1 MSFEI
6 RGKLVDPGSS
16 PPKPLSNYT
25 IKVFDQDP
33 FPGALDDDELAKAVT
48 VDDGSFRVKFK
59 SSDFSEVWDPSDPQL
74 YFQIF
79 DLDGNLIH
87 TTSIVTPPYIPF
99 TNPSEANNSEAVVI
113 GSGFG
118 GTITSLSLVNKFV
131 KDAENNPAAP
141 KKKIVILERGQWWV
155 SHELP
160 ISPSSHELSEK
171 PTVKK
176 GIREFLES
184 NNLPYNTWP
193 YPDNINGLSQMLD
206 NLHNSNNRRGLLN
219 YRISAKVHTLTASGV
234 GGGSLIY
241 TNVTEEPLDSV
252 IDNWDTNLN
261 IGINY
266 ANLTPFFNMA
276 RGFLGVNKIVT
287 NSSMGDVKL
296 PRSKAFHDAA
306 RKMKNELPAGTIT
319 NKATFD
325 STTASKLEEDI
336 FAADLS
342 ITDIPFRKDDFSLF
356 SKKNPLYDQ
365 TPPPPPILPPYQNV
379 MNAITG
385 NVQMQEKTALFL
397 RKYFEEQNSCQ
408 RQGRCAIGCIPGARH
423 TNNKKL
429 FDYLKDTVKKDHFE
443 VRALADVY
451 DIEPLSGPTNKY
463 KIYYRDY
470 GAKDKKDISF
480 NWNVG
485 SQSFKLEATVYKFIT
500 EGREKSI
507 ECNTLILAA
516 GAIGS
521 TEILLK
527 SLSTTRNTGQKLKL
541 STRVGKGYSTNG
553 DLLGVVTP
561 TKDNIHAT
569 RGPMVTSAIRFK
581 ESPNFVYTIEDT
593 GIPKIF
599 AGLSSLLPR
608 AGIFRELLVSVG
620 SESIN
625 NLINIITSN
634 LSGISLDTD
643 SSIVISEKDL
653 DKTLILSGMG
663 TDTSDGEIKLM
674 DGWKNNNNRNMNDW
688 NVVNIDF
695 DLNKLAP
702 IIGKIRTSMQR
713 IAKEIG
719 EKGSSSFSTPLWDPN
734 NISKNITAVVHNLGG
749 CSIGKDRNSG
759 VVNNFGKVYKGD
771 GVSLTDT
778 YDDFYVV
785 DGAIIPTSLGVN
797 PSLTISALAFR
808 IAKEIVQSINLLP
821 VDEVI
826 IGTEKIYFS
835 K

>member
-6 RGKLVDPGSS
+6 KGKLVDPTSS
-16 PPKPLSNYT
+16 PARPLSNYM

-33 FPGALDDDELAKAVT
+33 FPGAVDDDEVGKAVT
-48 VDDGSFRVKFK
+48 LEDGSFRVKFK
-59 SSDFSEVWDPSDPQL
+59 PSDFRESWDPSDPHI
-74 YFQIF
+74 YFQITN
-79 DLDGNLIH
+79 LDGVTK
-87 TTSIVTPPYIPF
+87 TTGLVTSPYTPF
-99 TNPSEANNSEAVVI
+99 TNPSEVNECEAIVI

-118 GTITSLSLVNKFV
+118 GTITSLSLVNKYV
-131 KDAENNPAAP
+131 KDAKDNPGAN

-160 ISPSSHELSEK
+160 LSRDSHEFSER
-171 PTVKK
+171 PDVKI

-193 YPDNINGLSQMLD
+193 YPDNINGLSQMVD

-241 TNVTEEPLDSV
+241 TNVTEEPHESV
-252 IDNWDTNLN
+252 IDSWDSKLN
-261 IGINY
+261 IGVNY
-266 ANLTPFFNMA
+266 ANLTPFFQMA

-306 RKMKNELPAGTIT
+306 RKMKDELPSGTIT
-319 NKATFD
+319 NKTTFD
-325 STTASKLEEDI
+325 PTTAGKLNEDI

-342 ITDIPFRKDDFSLF
+342 ITDIPYRKDDYSLF
-356 SKKNPLYDQ
+356 MKRNPLYDQ
-365 TPPPPPILPPYQNV
+365 VTPPPPPPLPTYQKV
-379 MNAITG
+379 VNAITG
-385 NVQMQEKTALFL
+385 KPEMQEKLALFL
-397 RKYFEEQNSCQ
+397 RKYFEEQNACQ
-408 RQGRCAIGCIPGARH
+408 RQGRCAVGCIPGARH

-429 FDYLKDTVKKDHFE
+429 FDYLKDDAKKEHFE
-443 VRALADVY
+443 VRALAEVY
-451 DIEPLSGPTNKY
+451 DIEPLVGSTHKY
-463 KIYYRDY
+463 KIHYRDY
-470 GAKDKKDISF
+470 GARDKKDISF
-480 NWNVG
+480 NGNFG
-485 SQSFKLEATVYKFIT
+485 SQSFQLKAILFKYIP
-500 EGREKSI
+500 EGREKGIS
-507 ECNTLILAA
+507 CNTLILAA

-527 SLSTTRNTGQKLKL
+527 SISTTRNTGEKLKL
-541 STRVGKGYSTNG
+541 STRLGKGYSTNG
-553 DLLGVVTP
+553 DLLGIVTP

-581 ESPNFVYTIEDT
+581 EGSNFIYTIEDT

-599 AGLSSLLPR
+599 AGLSSLLPQ
-608 AGIFRELLVSVG
+608 ANLFRELLVSVG

-625 NLINIITSN
+625 NLVDILTRH
-634 LSGISLDTD
+634 LSGISLRAA
-643 SSIVISEKDL
+643 
-653 DKTLILSGMG
+653 LI
-663 TDTSDGEIKLM
+663 E
-674 DGWKNNNNRNMNDW
+674 
-688 NVVNIDF
+688 
-695 DLNKLAP
+695 
-702 IIGKIRTSMQR
+702 KIRSSMQH

-719 EKGSSSFSTPLWDPN
+719 EKGSDSLSTPLWDPN
-734 NISKNITAVVHNLGG
+734 NLNRNISAVVHNLGG
-749 CSIGKDRNSG
+749 CSIGKDRNGG

-808 IAKEIVQSINLLP
+808 IAKEMVQSIDFLPLEEVNL
-821 VDEVI
+821 
-826 IGTEKIYFS
+826 GTEKIYFS

>member
-6 RGKLVDPGSS
+6 KGKLVDPTSS
-16 PPKPLSNYT
+16 PARPLSNYM

-33 FPGALDDDELAKAVT
+33 FPGAVDDDEVGKAVT
-48 VDDGSFRVKFK
+48 LEDGSFRVKFK
-59 SSDFSEVWDPSDPQL
+59 PSDFRESWDPSDPHI
-74 YFQIF
+74 YFQITN
-79 DLDGNLIH
+79 LDGVTK
-87 TTSIVTPPYIPF
+87 TTGLVTSPYTPF
-99 TNPSEANNSEAVVI
+99 TNPSEVNECEAIVI

-118 GTITSLSLVNKFV
+118 GTITSLSLVNKYV
-131 KDAENNPAAP
+131 KDAKDNPGAN

-160 ISPSSHELSEK
+160 LSRDSHEFSER
-171 PTVKK
+171 PDVKI

-193 YPDNINGLSQMLD
+193 YPDNINGLSQMVD

-241 TNVTEEPLDSV
+241 TNVTEEPHESV
-252 IDNWDTNLN
+252 IDSWDSKLN
-261 IGINY
+261 IGVNY
-266 ANLTPFFNMA
+266 ANLTPFFQMA

-306 RKMKNELPAGTIT
+306 RKMKDELPSGTIT
-319 NKATFD
+319 NKTTFD
-325 STTASKLEEDI
+325 PTTAGKLNEDI

-342 ITDIPFRKDDFSLF
+342 ITDIPYRKDDYSLF
-356 SKKNPLYDQ
+356 MKRNPLYDQ
-365 TPPPPPILPPYQNV
+365 VTPPPPPPLPTYQKV
-379 MNAITG
+379 VNAITG
-385 NVQMQEKTALFL
+385 KPEMQEKLALFL
-397 RKYFEEQNSCQ
+397 RKYFEEQNACQ
-408 RQGRCAIGCIPGARH
+408 RQGRCAVGCIPETRH

-429 FDYLKDTVKKDHFE
+429 FDYLKDDAKKEHFE
-443 VRALADVY
+443 VRALAEVY
-451 DIEPLSGPTNKY
+451 DIEPLVGSTHKY
-463 KIYYRDY
+463 KIHYRDY
-470 GAKDKKDISF
+470 GARDKKDISF
-480 NWNVG
+480 NGNFG
-485 SQSFKLEATVYKFIT
+485 SQSFQLKAILFKYIP
-500 EGREKSI
+500 EGREKGIS
-507 ECNTLILAA
+507 CNTLILAA

-527 SLSTTRNTGQKLKL
+527 SISTTRNTGEKLKL
-541 STRVGKGYSTNG
+541 STRLGKGYSTNG
-553 DLLGVVTP
+553 DLLGIVTP

-581 ESPNFVYTIEDT
+581 EGSNFIYTIEDT

-599 AGLSSLLPR
+599 AGLSSLLPQ
-608 AGIFRELLVSVG
+608 ANLFRELLVSVG

-625 NLINIITSN
+625 NLVDILTRH
-634 LSGISLDTD
+634 LSGISLRAA
-643 SSIVISEKDL
+643 
-653 DKTLILSGMG
+653 LI
-663 TDTSDGEIKLM
+663 E
-674 DGWKNNNNRNMNDW
+674 
-688 NVVNIDF
+688 
-695 DLNKLAP
+695 
-702 IIGKIRTSMQR
+702 KIRSSMQH

-719 EKGSSSFSTPLWDPN
+719 EKGSDSLSTPLWDPN
-734 NISKNITAVVHNLGG
+734 NLNRNISAVVHNLGG
-749 CSIGKDRNSG
+749 CSIGKDRNGG

-808 IAKEIVQSINLLP
+808 IAKEMVQSIDFLP
-821 VDEVI
+821 VEEVNL
-826 IGTEKIYFS
+826 GTEKIYFS

>member
-6 RGKLVDPGSS
+6 KGKLVDPTSS
-16 PPKPLSNYT
+16 PARPLSNYM

-33 FPGALDDDELAKAVT
+33 FPGAVDDDEVGKAVT
-48 VDDGSFRVKFK
+48 LEDGSFRVKFK
-59 SSDFSEVWDPSDPQL
+59 PSDFRESWDPSDPHI
-74 YFQIF
+74 YFQITN
-79 DLDGNLIH
+79 LDGVTK
-87 TTSIVTPPYIPF
+87 TTGLVTSPYTPF
-99 TNPSEANNSEAVVI
+99 TNPSEVNECEAIVI

-118 GTITSLSLVNKFV
+118 GTITSLSLVNKYV
-131 KDAENNPAAP
+131 KDAKDNPGAN

-160 ISPSSHELSEK
+160 LSRDSHEFSER
-171 PTVKK
+171 PDVKI

-193 YPDNINGLSQMLD
+193 YPDNINGLSQMVD

-241 TNVTEEPLDSV
+241 TNVTEEPHESV
-252 IDNWDTNLN
+252 IDSWDSKLN
-261 IGINY
+261 IGVNY
-266 ANLTPFFNMA
+266 ANLTPFFQMA

-306 RKMKNELPAGTIT
+306 RKMKDELPSGTIT
-319 NKATFD
+319 NKTTFD
-325 STTASKLEEDI
+325 PTTAGKLNEDI

-342 ITDIPFRKDDFSLF
+342 ITDIPYRKDDYSLF
-356 SKKNPLYDQ
+356 MKRNPLYDQ
-365 TPPPPPILPPYQNV
+365 VTPPPPPPLPTYQKV
-379 MNAITG
+379 VNAITG
-385 NVQMQEKTALFL
+385 KPEMQEKLALFL
-397 RKYFEEQNSCQ
+397 RKYFEEQNACQ
-408 RQGRCAIGCIPGARH
+408 RQGRCAVGCIPGARH

-429 FDYLKDTVKKDHFE
+429 FDYLKDDAKKEHFE
-443 VRALADVY
+443 VRALAEVY
-451 DIEPLSGPTNKY
+451 DIEPLVGSTHKY
-463 KIYYRDY
+463 KIHYRDY
-470 GAKDKKDISF
+470 GARDKKDISF
-480 NWNVG
+480 NGNFG
-485 SQSFKLEATVYKFIT
+485 SQSFQLKAILFKYIP
-500 EGREKSI
+500 EGREKGIS
-507 ECNTLILAA
+507 CNTLILAA

-527 SLSTTRNTGQKLKL
+527 SISTTRNTGEKLKL
-541 STRVGKGYSTNG
+541 STRLGKGYSTNG
-553 DLLGVVTP
+553 DLLGIVTP

-581 ESPNFVYTIEDT
+581 EGSNFIYTIEDT

-599 AGLSSLLPR
+599 AGLSSLLPQ
-608 AGIFRELLVSVG
+608 ANLFRELLVSVG

-625 NLINIITSN
+625 NLVDILTRH
-634 LSGISLDTD
+634 LSGISLRAA
-643 SSIVISEKDL
+643 
-653 DKTLILSGMG
+653 LI
-663 TDTSDGEIKLM
+663 E
-674 DGWKNNNNRNMNDW
+674 
-688 NVVNIDF
+688 
-695 DLNKLAP
+695 
-702 IIGKIRTSMQR
+702 KIRSSMQH

-719 EKGSSSFSTPLWDPN
+719 EKGSDSLSTPLWDPN
-734 NISKNITAVVHNLGG
+734 NLNRNISAVVHNLGG
-749 CSIGKDRNSG
+749 CSIGKDRNGG

-808 IAKEIVQSINLLP
+808 IAKEMVQSIDFLP
-821 VDEVI
+821 VEEVNL
-826 IGTEKIYFS
+826 GTEKIYFS